1 MKKIFLAFAAFFLTF
16 NIQAKDLTEGK
27 QYQVLELE
35 RSAQSEV
42 VEFFSFYCPHCY
54 SFEIQYQIPS
64 KVKAELPER
73 HLNNIMLIF

>member
-35 RSAQSEV
+35 HSAKPEVSNSEQSQ
-42 VEFFSFYCPHCY
+42 SR
-54 SFEIQYQIPS
+54 ITGRNGI
-64 KVKAELPER
+64 
-73 HLNNIMLIF
+73 